1 MKILAI
7 RGKNLASLEGEFE
20 IDFRREPLD
29 SAGIFAITGS
39 TGSGKST
46 ILDAMCIAL
55 YARTPRLENIKNS
68 NVIEIN
74 GSKSVSE
81 DNIKTILRRGKYEGY
96 AETEFKA
103 IDGNEYRI
111 RWSISRTNN
120 SPTGNFKS
128 ASHDLT
134 NLTTGERKPLSV
146 KEHKELL
153 PQLVGLTFEQF
164 TRAALL
170 AQGNFAAFLKAD
182 ENEKALILQTLT
194 GTEIYGR
201 ISSIIYR
208 RNEEAKKEL
217 ANIEKEKSGLFML
230 TDEEVA
236 SLKENKNNLLK
247 KQEVAGKELQ
257 TLTTKKNWI
266 ERLNQLQEML
276 EKSDNELVSAKRRL
290 EEATPRIEWLRRI
303 DSVQEIRD
311 KYTSLRNS
319 EELCTNAAKEIA
331 AIEEALD
338 TQNREFVKANE
349 DSQKA
354 VANQE
359 LLNKE
364 WLEVQP
370 RIMQAVKLE
379 EQQENEN
386 KREKEILA
394 DKLHSQK
401 EHKENTIKANVLK
414 NNIDTLNKEL
424 RNITEWYTK
433 NSCYETAI
441 PYIPSIIVNLT
452 SAKNDTELAEK
463 KTKQLTDARVLLE
476 SNSKSLEATIKR
488 KEELEHTLSSEI
500 ASLREKLVE
509 GTPCPVCGSRH
520 HDISKERQNILEEKE
535 LEKEKKRVNE
545 SLQYLEEAVES
556 RKAEIAG
563 LQSAIELHRSSAK
576 EVLKKSL
583 EFMQGIESAEELL
596 KKENVSEILNDIKIN
611 WDKKKDDKT
620 RITEEL
626 TTKKSA
632 LDLLEKQNEELEKN
646 IVSKENLLKEIEI
659 RIEKCRTEIAEI
671 LGANT
676 STRALQE
683 HYNTLMANANKVAAT
698 AMENKLTI
706 AERRNKLT
714 GQLTEKKKSVN
725 EEKKRCEILMQE
737 ILSYL
742 AKREDGLSYEELKE
756 ILSVN
761 QASINALRNEIEAIN
776 KTVATAT
783 ATKAERERNIAEHK
797 KADVKPN
804 ENEDISTLQSAIDK
818 ITGLNRYIMEE
829 LANISATLLKNE
841 ENCLKFAEYKDL
853 YKTKQ
858 EAAKSIAELNAE
870 FGSANGD
877 KLMKLV
883 QGYTLEILLNVAN
896 IHLKEITGRYEL
908 ARISDKSLGI
918 KIIDLDMLSETRSV
932 HSLSGGETF
941 LVSLALSLALS
952 SISSNRMSI
961 ESLFIDEGFGALD
974 SDTLKTV
981 MSALERLQSQG
992 RKIGVISHYGEMLE
1006 QIPVKIAV
1014 IKQNSGRSRI
1024 EIKEN

>member
-217 ANIEKEKSGLFML
+217 AHIEKEKSGLFML

-236 SLKENKNNLLK
+236 SLKENKNNLLR
-247 KQEVAGKELQ
+247 KQEGAGKELQ

-626 TTKKSA
+626 STKKSA

-714 GQLTEKKKSVN
+714 GQLTEKNKSVN

-737 ILSYL
+737 IVSYL

-804 ENEDISTLQSAIDK
+804 ENEDISTLQSAIDE

-1014 IKQNSGRSRI
+1014 VKQNSGRSRI

>member
-217 ANIEKEKSGLFML
+217 ANIEEKKSGLLML

-276 EKSDNELVSAKRRL
+276 EKSHNELVSAKRRL
-290 EEATPRIEWLRRI
+290 EEATPRIEWLKRI

-424 RNITEWYTK
+424 RNITDWYTK

-463 KTKQLTDARVLLE
+463 KTKQLADARVLLE

-737 ILSYL
+737 IVSYL
-742 AKREDGLSYEELKE
+742 AKREDGLSYEELKD

-761 QASINALRNEIEAIN
+761 QASINAIRNEIEAIN

-804 ENEDISTLQSAIDK
+804 ENEDISTLQSAIDE

-1014 IKQNSGRSRI
+1014 VKQNSGRSRI

>member
-81 DNIKTILRRGKYEGY
+81 DSVKTILRRGKYEGY

-217 ANIEKEKSGLFML
+217 AHIEEKKSGLFML

-319 EELCTNAAKEIA
+319 EEICTNAVKEIA

-424 RNITEWYTK
+424 RNITDWYTK
-433 NSCYETAI
+433 NNCYETAI

-463 KTKQLTDARVLLE
+463 KTKQLADARVLLE

-626 TTKKSA
+626 STKKSA

-659 RIEKCRTEIAEI
+659 RIKKCRTEIAEI

-714 GQLTEKKKSVN
+714 GQLTEKNKSVN

-737 ILSYL
+737 IVSYL
-742 AKREDGLSYEELKE
+742 AKREDGLSYEELKD

-804 ENEDISTLQSAIDK
+804 ENEDISTLQSAIDE
-818 ITGLNRYIMEE
+818 ITGLNRCIMEE

-1014 IKQNSGRSRI
+1014 VKQNSGRSRI
-1024 EIKEN
+1024 EIKGN